1 MAAPANLKL
10 FQAELDNII
19 RTTEQ
24 AIQQMVAV
32 NGQVS
37 YLAPSVQQNNQS
49 DSGRIIVRRLQD
61 WTDDYPKI
69 VNDMTQINRQVQAMR
84 NALAA
89 GADFAAAAAAKAA

>member
-1 MAAPANLKL
+1 MANTLKL
-10 FQAELDNII
+10 TAAEVDNII
-19 RTTEQ
+19 RMTEQ
-24 AIQQMVAV
+24 AISEMTSINNAV
-32 NGQVS
+32 N
-37 YLAPSVQQNNQS
+37 YLGPNVQRDNQS
-49 DSGRIIVRRLQD
+49 DAGKIILKRLTD

>member
-1 MAAPANLKL
+1 MATNTLKL
-10 FQAELDNII
+10 TTAEVDNII
-19 RTTEQ
+19 RMTEQ
-24 AIQQMVAV
+24 AISEMTSINNAV
-32 NGQVS
+32 T
-37 YLAPSVQQNNQS
+37 YLGPNVQRDNQS
-49 DSGRIIVRRLQD
+49 DSGRILLKRLTD